1 MFRLLYA
8 LQIIESLVEINEG
21 RNEGS
26 SNTSTKGGA
35 DDGGGEG
42 DKDNSKEEDQ
52 EEQDKHS
59 WRKKFLLCQGF
70 DQLYSILVGG
80 GLLAFTAG
88 AALTG
93 AGGAGGGGEEKGE
106 GMIEGGMWSSAA
118 VVALGKKC
126 AALLLKVARF
136 FLIGALSQ
144 SKPELYTV
152 VQVRRPPNT
161 FNCIYGAIG
170 SYIQLYSVRSVYS
183 VYSST
188 MMVAK
193 YVCFLHRK

>member
-1 MFRLLYA
+1 
-8 LQIIESLVEINEG
+8 
-21 RNEGS
+21 
-26 SNTSTKGGA
+26 
-35 DDGGGEG
+35 
-42 DKDNSKEEDQ
+42 
-52 EEQDKHS
+52 
-59 WRKKFLLCQGF
+59 
-70 DQLYSILVGG
+70 
-80 GLLAFTAG
+80 
-88 AALTG
+88 
-93 AGGAGGGGEEKGE
+93 
-106 GMIEGGMWSSAA
+106 MWSSAA